1 MTAQKYFCEIDFPP
15 SPRPLLSL
23 LFSFRG
29 PRSLS
34 VRGQFSFRGL
44 YCKDLFPW
52 RHLVERDLGVRSFE
66 PWARSISSQL
76 LSRTWITSKS
86 NQSNVMRTEVRKTH
100 SWWRETL
107 DDMLKLYV
115 CRWLLVSGNQQVIGF
130 PCQLAVCHW
139 SPSGKT
145 TDKDQP
151 QRRKSA
157 LTFQLLLPGCQND
170 GTPFSPLAITEIL

>member
-100 SWWRETL
+100 SGWRETL
-107 DDMLKLYV
+107 DDMFKLLHTSV
-115 CRWLLVSGNQQVIGF
+115 VGCWSLATNRSLVFHASWPSVIG
-130 PCQLAVCHW
+130 H
-139 SPSGKT
+139 
-145 TDKDQP
+145 
-151 QRRKSA
+151 RREKRRTRTNHKGA
-157 LTFQLLLPGCQND
+157 KVL
-170 GTPFSPLAITEIL
+170 